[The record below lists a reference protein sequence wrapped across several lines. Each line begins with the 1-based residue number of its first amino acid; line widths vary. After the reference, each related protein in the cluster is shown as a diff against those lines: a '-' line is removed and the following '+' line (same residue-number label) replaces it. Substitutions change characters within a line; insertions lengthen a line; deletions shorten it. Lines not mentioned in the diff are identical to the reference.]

1 MILGV
6 IPARYA
12 STRFPGKP
20 LADIK
25 GRSMIRRVY
34 DQACKASFIS
44 KVIVATDDE
53 RIFQHVKEFNGQVV
67 MTSPHHPSGTDR
79 CCEALMKMGEG
90 VTHVINIQGDEPFI
104 DPDQI
109 NLLASVL
116 MDPGVMIATLVVS
129 VSSAEILFNENNVK
143 AVLNEEKEAMYFSR
157 SPVPFVRGIEKDKWH
172 LQHNY
177 YRHIGMYGY
186 RADVL
191 KEITK
196 LQPSSL
202 EQAES
207 LEQLRWLQN
216 GYRIRCIV
224 TDHDNIGIDTP
235 EDLERIKQTIDS

>member
-34 DQACKASFIS
+34 DQVCKASLIS
-44 KVIVATDDE
+44 KVVVATDDE

-79 CCEALMKMGEG
+79 CCEALMIMGEG

-109 NLLASVL
+109 NLLASAL
-116 MDPGVMIATLVVS
+116 MDPGVMIATLVVP
-129 VSSAEILFNENNVK
+129 VTSAEILFNENNVK
-143 AVLNEEKEAMYFSR
+143 AVLNEKKEAMYFSR
-157 SPVPFVRGIEKDKWH
+157 SPVPFMRGIEKDKWH
-172 LQHNY
+172 LQHSY

-235 EDLERIKQTIDS
+235 KDLERVLGMK